1 MGDYMLR
8 RFHIPSFSKKFFVIL
23 TIIIVASYIL
33 KLYFFTMR
41 PMILRVVQT
50 RMEYISNKI
59 INKSVSNV
67 LKEKNINYSDI
78 VIMQKDTEDHVASI
92 SIDFIKMNEIKSDL
106 VLEILEQ
113 INNTHYTDISIPLGN
128 FLDVEFLMGMGP
140 KIPFRIIPHGTV
152 YVDYRDEFKSMG
164 INQTCHEVYLDIN
177 TKVSGIMPGFKT
189 SADIET
195 SIIAAHTV
203 IVGDVPE
210 TYTGVNEI
218 EGTIEDYIL
227 DIVE

>member
-1 MGDYMLR
+1 MLK
-8 RFHIPSFSKKFFVIL
+8 RFRFPEISKKFF
-23 TIIIVASYIL
+23 IITTVVLIITYIT
-33 KLYFFTMR
+33 KWYFFTMR
-41 PMILRVVQT
+41 PMILRVAQT
-50 RMEYISNKI
+50 RMEYISNKV

-67 LKEKNINYSDI
+67 LKNGNIKYSDI
-78 VIMQKDTEDHVASI
+78 VIMQKDTEEHVASI
-92 SIDFIKMNEIKSDL
+92 SIDFVKMNQIKSDL

-113 INNTHYTDISIPLGN
+113 LNNTHYTDIAIPLGN
-128 FLDVEFLMGMGP
+128 FTEFEFLMGMGP

-177 TKVSGIMPGFKT
+177 TRVSGVMPGFKT
-189 SADIET
+189 SSDIET

-203 IVGDVPE
+203 IVGDVPQ

-218 EGTIEDYIL
+218 EGTIEDYVL
-227 DIVE
+227 DIIE

>member
-1 MGDYMLR
+1 MLK
-8 RFHIPSFSKKFFVIL
+8 RFHLPKISKRLLAAMTVVL
-23 TIIIVASYIL
+23 IIIYIA
-33 KLYFFTMR
+33 KIYFFTMR
-41 PMILRVVQT
+41 PMILRVAQT
-50 RMEYISNKI
+50 RMEYISNKV
-59 INKSVSNV
+59 INKAVSNV
-67 LKEKNINYSDI
+67 LKNNNIKYSDI
-78 VIMQKDTEDHVASI
+78 VIMQKDTEEHVASV
-92 SIDFIKMNEIKSDL
+92 SIDFVKMNQIKSDL
-106 VLEILEQ
+106 VLEILDQ
-113 INNTHYTDISIPLGN
+113 LNNTHYTDISIPLGN
-128 FLDVEFLMGMGP
+128 FMELEFLMGMGP

-177 TKVSGIMPGFKT
+177 TRVSGIMPGFKT

-203 IVGDVPE
+203 IVGDVPQ

-227 DIVE
+227 DIIE

>member
-1 MGDYMLR
+1 MLR
-8 RFHIPSFSKKFFVIL
+8 KFSFPSVSKKYFVIAT
-23 TIIIVASYIL
+23 TIFVIIYIL
-33 KLYFFTMR
+33 KLYFCTMR
-41 PMILRVVQT
+41 PMILRVAQT
-50 RMEYISNKI
+50 RMEYISNKV
-59 INKSVSNV
+59 INKAVGNV
-67 LKEKNINYSDI
+67 LRNNDIKYSDI
-78 VIMQKDTEDHVASI
+78 VIMQKDTEEHVSSI
-92 SIDFIKMNEIKSDL
+92 SIDFVKMNKIKSDL

-113 INNTHYTDISIPLGN
+113 LNDTHYTDIAIPLGN
-128 FLDVEFLMGMGP
+128 FLELEFLMGMGP

-177 TKVSGIMPGFKT
+177 TKVSGVMPGFKT
-189 SADIET
+189 SSDIET

-218 EGTIEDYIL
+218 EGTIEDYVL
-227 DIVE
+227 DIIE

>member
-1 MGDYMLR
+1 MFRKLTL
-8 RFHIPSFSKKFFVIL
+8 PSISKKYYIIAVIIFVI
-23 TIIIVASYIL
+23 IYIL
-33 KLYFFTMR
+33 KLYFCTMR
-41 PMILRVVQT
+41 PMILRVAQT
-50 RMEYISNKI
+50 RMEYISNKV
-59 INKSVSNV
+59 INKAVSNV
-67 LKEKNINYSDI
+67 LKNNNIKYSDI
-78 VIMQKDTEDHVASI
+78 VIMQKDTEEHVSSI
-92 SIDFIKMNEIKSDL
+92 SIDFVKMNRIKSDL

-113 INNTHYTDISIPLGN
+113 LNDTHYTDIAIPLGN
-128 FLDVEFLMGMGP
+128 FLELEFLMGMGP

-177 TKVSGIMPGFKT
+177 TKVSGVMPGFKT
-189 SADIET
+189 SSDIET

-218 EGTIEDYIL
+218 EGTIEDYVL
-227 DIVE
+227 DIIE

>member
-1 MGDYMLR
+1 MFRKLSL
-8 RFHIPSFSKKFFVIL
+8 PSISKKYYIIAVIFFVI
-23 TIIIVASYIL
+23 IYIL
-33 KLYFFTMR
+33 KLYFCTMR
-41 PMILRVVQT
+41 PMILRVAQT
-50 RMEYISNKI
+50 RMEYISNKV
-59 INKSVSNV
+59 INKAVSNV
-67 LKEKNINYSDI
+67 LKNNNIKYSDI

-92 SIDFIKMNEIKSDL
+92 SIDFVKMNRIKSDL

-113 INNTHYTDISIPLGN
+113 LNNTHYTDIAIPLGN
-128 FLDVEFLMGMGP
+128 FLELEFLMGMGP

-177 TKVSGIMPGFKT
+177 TKVSGVMPGFKT
-189 SADIET
+189 SANIET

-203 IVGDVPE
+203 IVGDVPQ

-218 EGTIEDYIL
+218 EGTIEDYVL
-227 DIVE
+227 DIIE

>member
-1 MGDYMLR
+1 MFRKLSL
-8 RFHIPSFSKKFFVIL
+8 PSISKKYYIIAVIIFVI
-23 TIIIVASYIL
+23 IYIL
-33 KLYFFTMR
+33 KLYFCTMR
-41 PMILRVVQT
+41 PMILRVAQT
-50 RMEYISNKI
+50 RMEYISNKV
-59 INKSVSNV
+59 INKAVSNV
-67 LKEKNINYSDI
+67 LKNNNIKYSDI
-78 VIMQKDTEDHVASI
+78 VIMQKDTEEHVSSI
-92 SIDFIKMNEIKSDL
+92 SIDFVKMNRIKSDL

-113 INNTHYTDISIPLGN
+113 LNDTHYTDIAIPLGN
-128 FLDVEFLMGMGP
+128 FLELEFLMGMGP

-177 TKVSGIMPGFKT
+177 TKVSGVMPGFKT
-189 SADIET
+189 SSDIET

-218 EGTIEDYIL
+218 EGTIEDYVL
-227 DIVE
+227 DIIE